1 MSLALWRDIAIV
13 VLALQLFIIL
23 VFPLVLAY
31 IGVRAL
37 SWVHGRL
44 PGPLARGREAAHRLS
59 RQAHRLSDQVAR
71 PVIELHAR
79 AVWVQTLLRRLR

>member
-44 PGPLARGREAAHRLS
+44 PGPLARGREAPHRLPH
-59 RQAHRLSDQVAR
+59 QAHRLSDQVVR